1 MNITS
6 DVALTI
12 GAVTGA
18 FMVLIMAVLAA
29 ALPTQKASATD
40 LFGFPFTTSVGKNI
54 EYQQVKQ
61 CLNNSAC
68 SQENVPFVLP
78 FP

>member
-1 MNITS
+1 
-6 DVALTI
+6 
-12 GAVTGA
+12 
-18 FMVLIMAVLAA
+18 MAVLVA

-40 LFGFPFTTSVGKNI
+40 LVGFPFITSAGKNI
-54 EYQQVKQ
+54 EFLQVKQ
-61 CLNNSAC
+61 CRTNSTC

>member
-1 MNITS
+1 LNITS
-6 DVALTI
+6 DLALTI
-12 GAVTGA
+12 GAVTGV
-18 FMVLIMAVLAA
+18 FIVLIMAVLVA

-40 LFGFPFTTSVGKNI
+40 LVEF
-54 EYQQVKQ
+54 QVKQ
-61 CLNNSAC
+61 CRTNSTC